1 MKEEGLQG
9 MWRHKDESGEEEHVG
24 GSECH
29 GFVTGNVAGIKVWI
43 KCQGGVLT
51 IFYFSRRKD

>member
-1 MKEEGLQG
+1 